1 MQLLAKSRALPSGV
15 LNLAVEEW
23 KGCARG
29 QQMKNS
35 SLLCFLSGVC
45 RGTCWQL
52 LVWQHSLSPQLL
64 PRGCGTWQG
73 LQAGAASS
81 GALQASCRSVL
92 PQQVGRRCLQTFTQP
107 SAWCRL
113 DGHCIPWASSVARQ
127 VPAKDLLALP
137 HTVVPVMSA
146 GKEPGAGW
154 FCSPAP
160 SLLLGVELIGYHC
173 QTIYIIP
180 SKPRNQGAA
189 DTCFSCSCPTEPQC
203 HAVPQ
208 GPPSE
213 VCCPE
218 LQTSELARGLC
229 CLSWP
234 VPGHWLEE
242 GAELGLWWG

>member
-1 MQLLAKSRALPSGV
+1 MAGTLSFQGFLAACVLVNRAGSVPASDQMQLLAKSRALPSGV

-127 VPAKDLLALP
+127 VPAKDP
-137 HTVVPVMSA
+137 S
-146 GKEPGAGW
+146 G
-154 FCSPAP
+154 PAP
-160 SLLLGVELIGYHC
+160 HRGASDVC
-173 QTIYIIP
+173 W
-180 SKPRNQGAA
+180 QGAWCRLVLFTSSITPA
-189 DTCFSCSCPTEPQC
+189 GCR
-203 HAVPQ
+203 AYWVPL
-208 GPPSE
+208 PNNLYHS
-213 VCCPE
+213 
-218 LQTSELARGLC
+218 
-229 CLSWP
+229 
-234 VPGHWLEE
+234 
-242 GAELGLWWG
+242 